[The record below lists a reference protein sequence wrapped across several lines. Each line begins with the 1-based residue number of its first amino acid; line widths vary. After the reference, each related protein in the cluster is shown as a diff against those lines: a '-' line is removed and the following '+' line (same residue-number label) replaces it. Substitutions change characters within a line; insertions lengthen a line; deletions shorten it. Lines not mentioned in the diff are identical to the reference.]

1 MSLSE
6 VALSFETIL
15 TLAERESGAY
25 GLADSGLRQRIAA
38 LIDWINQR
46 GPYSIDQIAAMRRQI
61 QHLLVSRLRIAADRT
76 AYAEIAAAKIERP
89 IFVIGFARSGTTLL
103 HALPSVSTAK
113 WCSI

>member
-25 GLADSGLRQRIAA
+25 GLADSGLRQRIAT

-61 QHLLVSRLRIAADRT
+61 QHLLVSRLRIAADRK
-76 AYAEIAAAKIERP
+76 AYPEITAAKPGPHAGRADEGC
-89 IFVIGFARSGTTLL
+89 VRSYDGEFD
-103 HALPSVSTAK
+103 H
-113 WCSI
+113 